1 MKTLAIIYGASSSG
15 KTTFTNK
22 LKGKCAVLNTDELYT
37 VSVSRDYT
45 MASGARETDIKR
57 VESIWWMPWHVQA
70 MKDVARCDKRR
81 GVVS

>member
-45 MASGARETDIKR
+45 MASGARGTDIKR
-57 VESIWWMPWHVQA
+57 VESNGIVTHQSKFDLVE
-70 MKDVARCDKRR
+70 KLLES
-81 GVVS
+81 VS